1 MTPPAPRHALQLRYI
16 AAIVALAAVWL
27 AMLLL
32 GRGALDRSIYEA
44 LYAGRDPAL
53 VVVARIF
60 TALGEPTVLI
70 GAGFVVAAWLWWTE
84 RMRMALVLLLVVL
97 VGRGLAEVQKYSIAR
112 ARPML
117 EPHLVVVKTWSFPSG
132 HAASSI
138 IFYLT
143 LALALTAPTR
153 WRRIAALAAVLLSL
167 LIGVSRVM
175 LGVHWPSDVVGGWAF
190 GMLWVLLTLR
200 RSERLFR
207 VNSSRSE
214 NAL

>member
-1 MTPPAPRHALQLRYI
+1 MTPSAPRHALQFRYI
-16 AAIVALAAVWL
+16 GAIVALAAIWL

-32 GRGALDRSIYEA
+32 GRGALDRGIYEA
-44 LYAGRDPAL
+44 LYAGRDPPLA
-53 VVVARIF
+53 VVARIF

-70 GAGFVVAAWLWWTE
+70 GAGFVVAAWLWWTG
-84 RMRMALVLLLVVL
+84 RVRLALVLLLVVL

-132 HAASSI
+132 HAASSM

-143 LALALTAPTR
+143 LALALTARTR
-153 WRRIAALAAVLLSL
+153 LRRIAAAAAVLLSL
-167 LIGVSRVM
+167 LIGISRVM

-190 GMLWVLLTLR
+190 GALWVLLTLR

-207 VNSSRSE
+207 IDSR
-214 NAL
+214 

>member
-32 GRGALDRSIYEA
+32 GRGALDRRIYEA

-70 GAGFVVAAWLWWTE
+70 GAGFVVAAWLWWTG

-97 VGRGLAEVQKYSIAR
+97 IGRGLAEVQKYSIAR
-112 ARPML
+112 ARPTL

-132 HAASSI
+132 HAASSM

-143 LALALTAPTR
+143 LALALTARTR
-153 WRRIAALAAVLLSL
+153 WRPIAALAAVLLSL
-167 LIGVSRVM
+167 LIGLSRVM

-190 GMLWVLLTLR
+190 GALWVLLTLR

-207 VNSSRSE
+207 ANSS
-214 NAL
+214 